1 MRPLTQK
8 ILAEIDAVVDLAKRS
23 RTIVQIYAEA
33 ENIRRANF
41 TANIALEDIVDALLL
56 RSVDGPGFELNP
68 YEARDSLIGDADE
81 VPAATVH

>member
-1 MRPLTQK
+1 LLSKGEEIMHFGMRPLTQK

-56 RSVDGPGFELNP
+56 RML
-68 YEARDSLIGDADE
+68 R
-81 VPAATVH
+81 